1 MDNAKREKNEGVLVG
16 CNCVREALRAGRP
29 IDTLLIA
36 RGERS
41 GGAAPIMA
49 LCRKEGIPV
58 KEVAP
63 AKLEALCG
71 TKHHQG
77 IAAVAAAHAYASVED
92 LFAVAQEKGE
102 APFFIIADGLE
113 DPHNLGAVI
122 RTAEA
127 AGAHGV
133 IIPKRRSSG
142 LSVTVA
148 RSAAGALEHLPVA
161 RVANLASTID
171 ELKQRGVW
179 IYTADMDG
187 TPWCET
193 DFSGAV
199 GLVVGSEGEGVS
211 HLIREKSDFILSLPM
226 RGKISSLNASVAAGI
241 VMYEIARQRM
251 GLRAQ

>member
-1 MDNAKREKNEGVLVG
+1 MDELKRKQNEDVLAG

-41 GGAAPIMA
+41 GGAGAVIAM
-49 LCRKEGIPV
+49 CREKGIPV

-71 TKHHQG
+71 TKHHRG
-77 IAAVAAAHAYASVED
+77 VAAVAAAHEYASVED
-92 LFAVAQEKGE
+92 LFAAAEAKGE

-133 IIPKRRSSG
+133 IVPKRRSSG
-142 LSVTVA
+142 LTVTVA
-148 RSAAGALEHLPVA
+148 RSAAGALAHLPVA
-161 RVANLASTID
+161 RVANLASAID
-171 ELKQRGVW
+171 DLKQRGVW
-179 IYTADMDG
+179 IYAADMDG
-187 TPWCET
+187 SPWCET

-211 HLIREKSDFILSLPM
+211 RLVREKSDFILSLPM

-241 VMYEIARQRM
+241 VMYEVARQRL
-251 GLRAQ
+251 GLKAK